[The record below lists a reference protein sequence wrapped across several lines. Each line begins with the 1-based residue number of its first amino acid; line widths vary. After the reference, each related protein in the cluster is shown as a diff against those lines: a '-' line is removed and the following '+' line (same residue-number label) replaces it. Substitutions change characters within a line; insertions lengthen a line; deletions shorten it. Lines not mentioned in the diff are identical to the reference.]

1 MYYRILTTR
10 SIGLLNSI
18 YLIVEYYFTRLVN
31 YSIQNTTT
39 QNGLIILNKR
49 KGIFFVE
56 KNVFSFDTI
65 QTDDKITKREAFI
78 GFNDLKIPFTSGEKN
93 IIGSTQNMCLTM
105 KKWKKQK
112 TYMTLSKEDVEL
124 KGLDDGGQDV
134 KYGVD
139 FLKCKTIN

>member
-1 MYYRILTTR
+1 MYFP
-10 SIGLLNSI
+10 S
-18 YLIVEYYFTRLVN
+18 
-31 YSIQNTTT
+31 
-39 QNGLIILNKR
+39 
-49 KGIFFVE
+49 
-56 KNVFSFDTI
+56 DTI
-65 QTDDKITKREAFI
+65 QTDDKITKSEAFI
-78 GFNDLKIPFTSGEKN
+78 GFNDLKIPFTRGEKN

-134 KYGVD
+134 KYGVE

>member
-1 MYYRILTTR
+1 MLTNT
-10 SIGLLNSI
+10 NK
-18 YLIVEYYFTRLVN
+18 YAVYYFK
-31 YSIQNTTT
+31 QK
-39 QNGLIILNKR
+39 KR
-49 KGIFFVE
+49 KVFCRKKCIFL
-56 KNVFSFDTI
+56 DTI
-65 QTDDKITKREAFI
+65 QTDDKIIKREAFI
-78 GFNDLKIPFTSGEKN
+78 GFNDLKIPFTRGEKN